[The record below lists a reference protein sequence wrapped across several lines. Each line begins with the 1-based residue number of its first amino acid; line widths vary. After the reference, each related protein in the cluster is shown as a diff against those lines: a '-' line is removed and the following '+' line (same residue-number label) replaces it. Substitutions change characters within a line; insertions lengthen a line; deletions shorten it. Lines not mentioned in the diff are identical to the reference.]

1 MGAADALWR
10 GRLDIW
16 PDDPGVRHVAA
27 NRLGWLR
34 ALDIVEPETARL
46 RAFASEVRADFE
58 RVVLMGMGGSS
69 LAPEVLRQVV
79 GVAPGFPRF
88 VMIDTVNPSTVRTT
102 LADAARTLFVVASKS
117 GTTIESASLSAEA
130 RRVVSAQHVWG
141 SHAVAITDRDT
152 ALHREAVR
160 EGFRQVFINP
170 SDIGGRYSALSLFGM
185 VPAALMGVDLHAFVA
200 SARAMERE
208 CRQPQAALNPGL
220 ALGAL
225 LAAAAANGRDKLTLL
240 LPSSFAP
247 FGLWVEQLVAEST
260 GKHGAGIVPVTGEP
274 ASTAVYGADRCFVE
288 VTFAGESP
296 DPSTVAR
303 ARATGAP
310 RIAIDVPRAADLAAE
325 FLRWEVGTAMAGL
338 LIGVNPFDEPNVKQ
352 AKDATAALLE
362 AYRRDGSLPAPEAH
376 AAVDGTRLTL
386 SGALLSLGAAAPA
399 SLLASV
405 TPGDYLA
412 LLAYVPTDDD
422 AWAAAL
428 ADARRTLAQA
438 SGVATTLGYGPRYL
452 HSTGQLHKGGP
463 DTGVFVV
470 VAAEAPADVPV
481 PGQPYSFGVLETA
494 QAIGDF
500 QSLDRLGRRAA
511 YIRLPRAAPAALGAV
526 IDALAPRAR

>member
-1 MGAADALWR
+1 
-10 GRLDIW
+10 
-16 PDDPGVRHVAA
+16 
-27 NRLGWLR
+27 
-34 ALDIVEPETARL
+34 
-46 RAFASEVRADFE
+46 
-58 RVVLMGMGGSS
+58 
-69 LAPEVLRQVV
+69 
-79 GVAPGFPRF
+79 
-88 VMIDTVNPSTVRTT
+88 
-102 LADAARTLFVVASKS
+102 
-117 GTTIESASLSAEA
+117 
-130 RRVVSAQHVWG
+130 
-141 SHAVAITDRDT
+141 
-152 ALHREAVR
+152 
-160 EGFRQVFINP
+160 
-170 SDIGGRYSALSLFGM
+170 
-185 VPAALMGVDLHAFVA
+185 
-200 SARAMERE
+200 
-208 CRQPQAALNPGL
+208 
-220 ALGAL
+220 
-225 LAAAAANGRDKLTLL
+225 
-240 LPSSFAP
+240 
-247 FGLWVEQLVAEST
+247 
-260 GKHGAGIVPVTGEP
+260 
-274 ASTAVYGADRCFVE
+274 
-288 VTFAGESP
+288 
-296 DPSTVAR
+296 
-303 ARATGAP
+303 
-310 RIAIDVPRAADLAAE
+310 
-325 FLRWEVGTAMAGL
+325 MAGL